1 MVVKIFLVDGEDPF
15 QSARLKYRKSTLVEE
30 PVGYCVRTEP
40 ELRWSYLLYSSRLV
54 KCSSAVLCKSDQVK
68 QAARLP
74 WVANHCFVN
83 KMSLIY
89 FYSCNKL
96 VEHINENFIE

>member
-1 MVVKIFLVDGEDPF
+1 MKLVQGQPEFELED
-15 QSARLKYRKSTLVEE
+15 S
-30 PVGYCVRTEP
+30 C
-40 ELRWSYLLYSSRLV
+40 LLYSSRLV
-54 KCSSAVLCKSDQVK
+54 KCSCAVLCKSDQVK
-68 QAARLP
+68 QAAKLP
-74 WVANHCFVN
+74 WVANHYFVN